1 MEQMKCPGQD
11 TRFWKP
17 DDIFV
22 AKCPKCEAE
31 IEFFKDDARRR
42 CAWCGHMFYNP
53 KIALGCAEWCQYAEK
68 CVPDLVKAKKAAQ
81 NFKEL
86 LSDMVKSQ
94 LTADPSAWDRT
105 AKGAAYAQDLLKAEG
120 GDPKVVLATVL
131 LHRVEPDRAREFL
144 AELET
149 EPEIVEAVMELLAGH
164 GAERD
169 LNRQLYAGCPGLCWR
184 RKARPPGSSPPARH
198 SSWLH
203 LSPGKFRQLVS

>member
-11 TRFWKP
+11 TRFWKA

-22 AKCPKCEAE
+22 AECPKCGAE

-53 KIALGCAEWCQYAEK
+53 KIELGCAEWCQYAEK

-86 LSDMVKSQ
+86 LSEMVKSHLAAD
-94 LTADPSAWDRT
+94 LTAWDQT
-105 AKGAAYAQDLLKAEG
+105 TKGANYAQDLLKAEG
-120 GDPKVVLATVL
+120 GDPKVVLAAIL
-131 LHRVEPDRAREFL
+131 LHRVSPDKAREFL

-149 EPEIVEAVMELLAGH
+149 EPEIVEAVMELVGGG
-164 GAERD
+164 GADRD
-169 LNRQLYAGCPGLCWR
+169 LNRHIFQDVLALLEENGEASRQFATRTAQILASAGR
-184 RKARPPGSSPPARH
+184 
-198 SSWLH
+198 
-203 LSPGKFRQLVS
+203 

>member
-22 AKCPKCEAE
+22 TECPKCGAE

-53 KIALGCAEWCQYAEK
+53 KIELGCAEWCQYAEK
-68 CVPDLVKAKKAAQ
+68 CVPDLVRAKKAAQ

-86 LSDMVKSQ
+86 LSEMAKSYLQ
-94 LTADPSAWDRT
+94 GDPAAWDRT
-105 AKGAAYAQDLLKAEG
+105 AKGVGYAQELLKAEG

-131 LHRVEPDRAREFL
+131 LHRVSPDKAREFL

-149 EPEIVEAVMELLAGH
+149 EPEIVEAVAGV
-164 GAERD
+164 
-169 LNRQLYAGCPGLCWR
+169 AGRPGRRAGSEPAALSRMFWLCWR
-184 RKARPPGSSPPARH
+184 RKAGPPASLPPARP
-198 SSWLH
+198 SAWPRLRDSE
-203 LSPGKFRQLVS
+203 K

>member
-22 AKCPKCEAE
+22 AECPKCGAE

-53 KIALGCAEWCQYAEK
+53 KIELGCAEWCQYAEK

-86 LSDMVKSQ
+86 LAEMVKSY
-94 LTADPSAWDRT
+94 LAKDPAAWDLT
-105 AKGAAYAQDLLKAEG
+105 AKGMVYAQDLLKAEG
-120 GDPKVVLATVL
+120 GDPKVVLAAVS
-131 LHRVEPDRAREFL
+131 LHRVEPAKACELL

-149 EPEIVEAVMELLAGH
+149 EPEIVEAVLELLGGG
-164 GAERD
+164 GAARD
-169 LNRQLYAGCPGLCWR
+169 LNRQLYQDVLTLLAEDAESPRQFSTRTAQRLAA
-184 RKARPPGSSPPARH
+184 ARPH
-198 SSWLH
+198 
-203 LSPGKFRQLVS
+203 